1 MSKNNKLNDKKRKL
15 AEKNIELLRKFYKKN
30 IKNGKVPEHKKDDFL
45 SDLNHKYCRSALKYN
60 EETGFKFSTFAN
72 KSFNFCLDDFNNK
85 EKKELLNTISF
96 DKEKGKKIED
106 RKSFVDKELL
116 KFIFECSDLSDI
128 EKKVLILYYYHNL
141 SFCKIGEKYSYH
153 KEKIRRIEK
162 RAIRK
167 LKKYAKK
174 MNYNIEDF
182 IKI

>member
-1 MSKNNKLNDKKRKL
+1 MSRNKKLDDKKRKL
-15 AEKNIELLRKFYKKN
+15 AEKNIGLLRKFYKKN
-30 IKNGKVPEHKKDDFL
+30 IKNGKVPENKKDDFL

-72 KSFNFCLDDFNNK
+72 KSFNFCLDDFTN
-85 EKKELLNTISF
+85 KKELLNTISF
-96 DKEKGKKIED
+96 DREKGKKIKD
-106 RKSFVDKELL
+106 KKSFVDKELL

-141 SFCKIGEKYSYH
+141 SFIKIGEKYSYH

-167 LKKYAKK
+167 LKKYSKK
-174 MNYNIEDF
+174 KGYNIEDF